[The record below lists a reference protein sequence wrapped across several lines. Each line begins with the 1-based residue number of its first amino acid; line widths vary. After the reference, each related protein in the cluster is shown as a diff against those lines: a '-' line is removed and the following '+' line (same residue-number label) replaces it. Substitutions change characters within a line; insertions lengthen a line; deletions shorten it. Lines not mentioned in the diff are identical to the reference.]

1 MKKWKENNT
10 LGSVN
15 LREAEESSNRT
26 YRAPALYK
34 AQLGGILR
42 SIEKALGGK
51 DVNETD
57 RGVLERA
64 YSEISKITNFPRFK
78 VNPKTG
84 YSEKGFFDEG
94 QLPPELCLLYVKGFY
109 SYGEREKYPIC
120 EEISNEVAEYM
131 ETKIEDLGMEEVLK
145 VTFDVP
151 EYIYANWAFYYQG
164 DLYRFVI
171 PAGDPAKRMI
181 RKLTQDGDYLIEVED
196 AAINLRK
203 ETIFNIG
210 PRIIKVDT
218 SGRDW
223 KLEKLLDYRPE
234 SLGRGG
240 FDTSKATQM
249 VASKLIK
256 EFKEDPSRIEDY
268 LA

>member
-1 MKKWKENNT
+1 MKRWKENNT

-15 LREAEESSNRT
+15 LREAEETSSRT
-26 YRAPALYK
+26 YRAPTLYK
-34 AQLGGILR
+34 AQLEGILKD
-42 SIEKALGGK
+42 IKKALGGR

-57 RGVLERA
+57 REVLEKA
-64 YSEISKITNFPRFK
+64 YSEISKIANFPRFK

-109 SYGEREKYPIC
+109 SFKEREKYPIC

-131 ETKIEDLGMEEVLK
+131 KTRIEDLGMEEVLK

-164 DLYRFVI
+164 DLYRFII
-171 PAGDPAKRMI
+171 PAGDPAKRMV
-181 RKLTQDGDYLIEVED
+181 RKITQDGDYLIEVDNAE
-196 AAINLRK
+196 INLRK
-203 ETIFNIG
+203 ETVFSMDPG
-210 PRIIKVDT
+210 IIKVDT
-218 SGRDW
+218 EGEQWCIGDI
-223 KLEKLLDYRPE
+223 LDYRPE
-234 SLGRGG
+234 SINTYN
-240 FDTSKATQM
+240 FNIAKATQM
-249 VASKLIK
+249 VASKLMK
-256 EFKEDPSRIEDY
+256 ELQNDPSKIEDY